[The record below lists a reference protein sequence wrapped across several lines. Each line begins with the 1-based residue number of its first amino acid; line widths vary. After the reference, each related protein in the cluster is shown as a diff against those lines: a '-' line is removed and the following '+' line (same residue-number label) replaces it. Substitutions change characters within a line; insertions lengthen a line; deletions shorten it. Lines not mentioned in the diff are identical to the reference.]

1 MAKLLTVVQL
11 ICGPT
16 KRAKDSLISC
26 KMDKISYNTVI
37 IKTEG
42 KTQVE
47 NLFIPRSLKYNLP
60 PLLISKEPKVSS
72 SFNDF
77 PSSIKCN

>member
-26 KMDKISYNTVI
+26 KMDKTGCNTFI

-47 NLFIPRSLKYNLP
+47 NLFYT
-60 PLLISKEPKVSS
+60 
-72 SFNDF
+72 
-77 PSSIKCN
+77 

>member
-16 KRAKDSLISC
+16 ERAKDSLISC
-26 KMDKISYNTVI
+26 KMDKTGCNTVI

-47 NLFIPRSLKYNLP
+47 NLFYT
-60 PLLISKEPKVSS
+60 
-72 SFNDF
+72 
-77 PSSIKCN
+77 

>member
-26 KMDKISYNTVI
+26 KMDKTGCNTVI

-47 NLFIPRSLKYNLP
+47 NLFYT
-60 PLLISKEPKVSS
+60 
-72 SFNDF
+72 
-77 PSSIKCN
+77 

>member
-16 KRAKDSLISC
+16 KREKDSLINC
-26 KMDKISYNTVI
+26 KMDKISCNTVI

-47 NLFIPRSLKYNLP
+47 NLFYT
-60 PLLISKEPKVSS
+60 
-72 SFNDF
+72 
-77 PSSIKCN
+77 

>member
-26 KMDKISYNTVI
+26 KMDKTGCNTVI

-42 KTQVE
+42 KTLVE
-47 NLFIPRSLKYNLP
+47 NLFYT
-60 PLLISKEPKVSS
+60 
-72 SFNDF
+72 
-77 PSSIKCN
+77 

>member
-26 KMDKISYNTVI
+26 KMDNTCCNAVI

-42 KTQVE
+42 KIQFE
-47 NLFIPRSLKYNLP
+47 NLFYT
-60 PLLISKEPKVSS
+60 
-72 SFNDF
+72 
-77 PSSIKCN
+77 

>member
-16 KRAKDSLISC
+16 KTAKDSLISC
-26 KMDKISYNTVI
+26 KMDKTGCNTVI

-47 NLFIPRSLKYNLP
+47 NLFYT
-60 PLLISKEPKVSS
+60 
-72 SFNDF
+72 
-77 PSSIKCN
+77 

>member
-26 KMDKISYNTVI
+26 KMDKSGCNTVI

-47 NLFIPRSLKYNLP
+47 NLFYT
-60 PLLISKEPKVSS
+60 
-72 SFNDF
+72 
-77 PSSIKCN
+77 